1 MKKDLNRKGFTLIE
15 LLAVIVIM
23 GILLLVAIPMVS
35 RTIENARRDTFI
47 HTAKSYIN
55 SIKNAIAADEL
66 YTLQD
71 GKNMPFSALLDGYY
85 YFAIETD
92 GDNTAADLMEQGG
105 KSSWGNTD
113 VSGYVVV
120 KKTVSASGRTTY
132 EYAITLLDI
141 AQRGIDQLTLE
152 KELKRSTIV
161 TKKNGNIVG
170 RLAPSAESYDH
181 FNGVTLTTSGS
192 SANCKKLDIITDD
205 VVLG

>member
-1 MKKDLNRKGFTLIE
+1 MKRDLNRKGFTLIE

-141 AQRGIDQLTLE
+141 AQRGIHKLTLE
-152 KELKRSTIV
+152 KDLKRSTIV
-161 TKKNGNIVG
+161 TKKTDDIVRRTAPAGNATSDSFG
-170 RLAPSAESYDH
+170 
-181 FNGVTLTTSGS
+181 GVAMTTT
-192 SANCKKLDIITDD
+192 NCKKLEIITDT
-205 VVLG
+205 VNIG